1 MNWDA
6 IGAIGELLG
15 ALAVVITLGY
25 LALQIRHARNAAG
38 DVNRLSRATGVRDWM
53 AIMIEDNDLLTAWT
67 KSDGSWEPM
76 GELAEE
82 LGVTV
87 AEAGKIIWG
96 CQYWWWLHWG
106 QWASTTSKEDIEE
119 LRHLISEFYST
130 PPMITVWRSGF
141 YTNLLDPA
149 FADFVNSAVDE
160 KLRETRSV
168 ELASDHSTPP

>member
-106 QWASTTSKEDIEE
+106 QYASSTSDEDMSE
-119 LRHLISEFYST
+119 LKNLVNTFYRMPFMLACWELS
-130 PPMITVWRSGF
+130 PSGKPV
-141 YTNLLDPA
+141 LDPSFVA
-149 FADFVNSAVDE
+149 FVD
-160 KLRETRSV
+160 SV
-168 ELASDHSTPP
+168 LVQEGEPG